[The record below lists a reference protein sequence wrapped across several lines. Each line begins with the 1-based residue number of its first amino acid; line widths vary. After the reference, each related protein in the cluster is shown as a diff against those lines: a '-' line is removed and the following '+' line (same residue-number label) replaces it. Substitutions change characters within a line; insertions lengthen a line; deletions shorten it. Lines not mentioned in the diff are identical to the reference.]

1 MENPLLDDSN
11 ELYDLHTKLAAD
23 PYVTKNLFVLKK
35 TGEEQHKDFMDACLW
50 QKDKIL
56 LRHYPQTLRKDEQLK
71 SARNNKILFSRLSS
85 KF

>member
-35 TGEEQHKDFMDACLW
+35 NWRGTTQRFYGCLLMA
-50 QKDKIL
+50 K
-56 LRHYPQTLRKDEQLK
+56 R
-71 SARNNKILFSRLSS
+71 
-85 KF
+85 